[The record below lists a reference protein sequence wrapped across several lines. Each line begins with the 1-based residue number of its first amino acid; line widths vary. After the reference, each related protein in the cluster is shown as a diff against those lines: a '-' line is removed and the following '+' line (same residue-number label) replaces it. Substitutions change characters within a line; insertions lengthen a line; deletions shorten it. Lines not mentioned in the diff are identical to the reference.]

1 MACEICLEFLL
12 HLRRLVVQVLLVIK
26 VLVPDLLS
34 DRLFRL
40 LPVLVAAH
48 PDPLR
53 ERLIPAAAQSV
64 GGKARK
70 APGGY
75 ARV

>member
-1 MACEICLEFLL
+1 MLL
-12 HLRRLVVQVLLVIK
+12 NWAQVRLQHEELPAHGGVDDAPQQVPAET
-26 VLVPDLLS
+26 VLPQ
-34 DRLFRL
+34 RRL
-40 LPVLVAAH
+40 LPVLVAAP

-53 ERLIPAAAQSV
+53 ERLLPAAAQSV